1 MKVPLSSPEISQDDI
16 EEVLEVLKTGRLSI
30 GPKIEE
36 FERLVAEYTGVKYA
50 VAVNSGTSA
59 LHLII
64 RSLEIGEGDLVITTP
79 FSFVASANVML
90 FEKALPVFADI
101 DSKTLNL
108 SPESVRETI
117 ENLKN
122 KKLKIGNV
130 DNANL
135 DSSKLKALLVVDV
148 FGQPADWDEFEKIA
162 RENGLK
168 LIEDSCEAIGAE
180 YKGRKAGTFGSAGAF
195 AFYPNKQIT
204 TGEGGVIV
212 TDDEKIYILSKSM
225 RNQGRGEGDEW
236 LTHSRLGYNYRLDE
250 MSAALGVSQIR
261 KLETFLK
268 KREKVANT
276 YNELFKNVDGVDVPY
291 IAPSTTKMSW
301 FVYVVKLD
309 KYVDRDKVIKYLEE
323 KGIQTRP
330 YFSAIHLQKFYRETF
345 GYMEGF
351 FPVTEEISSRTLALP
366 FYNNIT
372 LEEQEY
378 VVETL
383 KEALEIFGK

>member
-1 MKVPLSSPEISQDDI
+1 MRVPLSSPEISQDDI
-16 EEVLEVLKTGRLSI
+16 EEVLGVLKSGRLSI

-64 RSLEIGEGDLVITTP
+64 RSLGIGEGDLVITTP
-79 FSFVASANVML
+79 FSFIASANVML
-90 FEKALPVFADI
+90 FERALPVFADI
-101 DSKTLNL
+101 DPKTLNL

-122 KKLKIGNV
+122 KKMKVGNV
-130 DNANL
+130 NL
-135 DSSKLKALLVVDV
+135 DFSKLKALLVVDV
-148 FGQPADWDEFEKIA
+148 FGQPADWEEFEEIA
-162 RENGLK
+162 RENELK

-195 AFYPNKQIT
+195 AFYPNKQMT
-204 TGEGGVIV
+204 TGEGGIIV
-212 TDDEKIYILSKSM
+212 TDDERIYILSKSM
-225 RNQGRGEGDEW
+225 RNQGRGEGDDW

-261 KLETFLK
+261 KLEKFLE
-268 KREKVANT
+268 KREKVANI
-276 YNELFKNVDGVDVPY
+276 YNELLKNIDGIDVPY

-309 KYVDRDKVIKYLEE
+309 KNIDRDKVMKYLEE

-330 YFSAIHLQKFYRETF
+330 YFSAIHLQKFYREIF
-345 GYMEGF
+345 GYTEGF
-351 FPVTEEISSRTLALP
+351 LPITEEISNRTLAIP

-372 LEEQEY
+372 FEEQEY
-378 VVETL
+378 VVENL
-383 KEALEIFGK
+383 KKALEIFGK

>member
-1 MKVPLSSPEISQDDI
+1 MRVPLSSPEISQDDI
-16 EEVLEVLKTGRLSI
+16 EEVLGVLKSGRLSI

-64 RSLEIGEGDLVITTP
+64 RSLGIGEGDLVITTP
-79 FSFVASANVML
+79 FSFIASANVML
-90 FEKALPVFADI
+90 FERALPVFADI
-101 DSKTLNL
+101 DPKTLNL

-122 KKLKIGNV
+122 KKMKVGNV
-130 DNANL
+130 NL
-135 DSSKLKALLVVDV
+135 DFSKLKALLVVDV
-148 FGQPADWDEFEKIA
+148 FGQPADWEEFEEIA
-162 RENGLK
+162 RENELK

-195 AFYPNKQIT
+195 AFYPNKQMT
-204 TGEGGVIV
+204 TGEGGIIV
-212 TDDEKIYILSKSM
+212 TDDERIYILSKSM
-225 RNQGRGEGDEW
+225 RNQGRGEGDDW

-261 KLETFLK
+261 KLEKFLE
-268 KREKVANT
+268 KREKVANI
-276 YNELFKNVDGVDVPY
+276 YNELLKNIDGIDVPY

-309 KYVDRDKVIKYLEE
+309 KNIDRDKVMKYLEE

-330 YFSAIHLQKFYRETF
+330 YFSPIHLQKFYREIF
-345 GYMEGF
+345 GYTEGF
-351 FPVTEEISSRTLALP
+351 LPITEEISNRTLAIP

-372 LEEQEY
+372 FEEQEY
-378 VVETL
+378 VVENL
-383 KEALEIFGK
+383 KKALEIFGK

>member
-1 MKVPLSSPEISQDDI
+1 MRVPLSSPEISQDDI
-16 EEVLEVLKTGRLSI
+16 EEVLGVLKSGRLSI

-64 RSLEIGEGDLVITTP
+64 RSLGIGEGDLVITTP
-79 FSFVASANVML
+79 FSFIASANVML
-90 FEKALPVFADI
+90 FERALPVFADI
-101 DSKTLNL
+101 DPKTLNL

-122 KKLKIGNV
+122 KKMKVGNV
-130 DNANL
+130 NL
-135 DSSKLKALLVVDV
+135 DFSKLKALLVVDV
-148 FGQPADWDEFEKIA
+148 FGQPADWEEFEEIA
-162 RENGLK
+162 RENELK

-195 AFYPNKQIT
+195 AFYPNKQMT
-204 TGEGGVIV
+204 TGEGGIIV
-212 TDDEKIYILSKSM
+212 TDDERIYILSKSM
-225 RNQGRGEGDEW
+225 RNQGRGEGDHW

-261 KLETFLK
+261 KLEKFLE
-268 KREKVANT
+268 KREKVANI
-276 YNELFKNVDGVDVPY
+276 YNELLKNIDGIDVPY

-309 KYVDRDKVIKYLEE
+309 KNIDRDKVMKYLEE

-330 YFSAIHLQKFYRETF
+330 YFSAIHLQKFYREIF
-345 GYMEGF
+345 GYTEGF
-351 FPVTEEISSRTLALP
+351 LPITEEISNRTLAIP

-372 LEEQEY
+372 FEEQEY
-378 VVETL
+378 VVENL
-383 KEALEIFGK
+383 KKALEISGR

>member
-1 MKVPLSSPEISQDDI
+1 MRVPLSSPEISQDDI
-16 EEVLEVLKTGRLSI
+16 EEVLGVLKSGRLSI

-64 RSLEIGEGDLVITTP
+64 RSLGIGEGDLVITTP
-79 FSFVASANVML
+79 FSFIASANVML
-90 FEKALPVFADI
+90 FERALPVFADI
-101 DSKTLNL
+101 DPKTLNL

-122 KKLKIGNV
+122 KKMKVGNV
-130 DNANL
+130 NL
-135 DSSKLKALLVVDV
+135 DFSKLKALLVVDV
-148 FGQPADWDEFEKIA
+148 FGQPADWEEFEEIA

-195 AFYPNKQIT
+195 AFYPNKQMT
-204 TGEGGVIV
+204 TGEGGIIV
-212 TDDEKIYILSKSM
+212 TDDERIYILSKSM
-225 RNQGRGEGDEW
+225 RNQGRGEGDDW

-261 KLETFLK
+261 KLEKFLE
-268 KREKVANT
+268 KREKVANI
-276 YNELFKNVDGVDVPY
+276 YNELLKNIDGIDVPY

-309 KYVDRDKVIKYLEE
+309 KNIDRDKVMKYLEE

-330 YFSAIHLQKFYRETF
+330 YFSPIHLQKFYREIF
-345 GYMEGF
+345 GYTEGF
-351 FPVTEEISSRTLALP
+351 LPITEEISNRTLAIP

-372 LEEQEY
+372 FEEQEY
-378 VVETL
+378 VVENL
-383 KEALEIFGK
+383 KKALEIFGK

>member
-1 MKVPLSSPEISQDDI
+1 MRVPLSSPEISQDDI
-16 EEVLEVLKTGRLSI
+16 EEVLGVLKSGRLSI

-64 RSLEIGEGDLVITTP
+64 RSLGIGEGDLVITTP
-79 FSFVASANVML
+79 FSFIASANVML
-90 FEKALPVFADI
+90 FERALPVFADI
-101 DSKTLNL
+101 DPKTLNL

-122 KKLKIGNV
+122 KKMKVGNV
-130 DNANL
+130 NL
-135 DSSKLKALLVVDV
+135 DFSKLKALLVVDV
-148 FGQPADWDEFEKIA
+148 FGQPADWEEFEEIA

-195 AFYPNKQIT
+195 AFYPNKQMT
-204 TGEGGVIV
+204 TGEGGIIV
-212 TDDEKIYILSKSM
+212 TDDERIYILSKSM
-225 RNQGRGEGDEW
+225 RNQGRGEGDDW

-261 KLETFLK
+261 KLEKFLE
-268 KREKVANT
+268 KREKVANI
-276 YNELFKNVDGVDVPY
+276 YNELLKNIDGIDVPY

-309 KYVDRDKVIKYLEE
+309 KNIDRDKVMKYLEE

-330 YFSAIHLQKFYRETF
+330 YFSPIHLQKFYREIF
-345 GYMEGF
+345 GYTEGF
-351 FPVTEEISSRTLALP
+351 LPITEEISNRTLAIP

-372 LEEQEY
+372 FEEQEY
-378 VVETL
+378 VVENL
-383 KEALEIFGK
+383 KKALEISGR